1 MAADPLHAWVER
13 SDVGEDTALLP
24 QKQRTQKK
32 TPLPKLQLG
41 VVMLT
46 QVCAQYKWVRAIGV
60 LIHM

>member
-1 MAADPLHAWVER
+1 
-13 SDVGEDTALLP
+13 VGEDTALLP